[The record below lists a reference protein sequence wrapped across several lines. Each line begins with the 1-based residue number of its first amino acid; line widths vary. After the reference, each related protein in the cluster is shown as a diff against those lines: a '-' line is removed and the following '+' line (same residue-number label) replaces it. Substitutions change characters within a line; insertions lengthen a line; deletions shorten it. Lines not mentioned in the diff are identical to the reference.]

1 MLNEKLMD
9 ARAELQ
15 YRGSGGYSGMG
26 KRRERKMSDS
36 TQSGLINARAE
47 LKCALNQM
55 ASTDDQIIADHIRAA
70 YAILGEMMSQQ
81 RRGSDGRSH
90 LLLS

>member
-1 MLNEKLMD
+1 
-9 ARAELQ
+9 
-15 YRGSGGYSGMG
+15 
-26 KRRERKMSDS
+26 MSDS

-55 ASTDDQIIADHIRAA
+55 SSTDDQIIADHVRVA
-70 YAILGEMMSQQ
+70 YQILGEMLSQQ
-81 RRGSDGRSH
+81 RRGTDDRSH